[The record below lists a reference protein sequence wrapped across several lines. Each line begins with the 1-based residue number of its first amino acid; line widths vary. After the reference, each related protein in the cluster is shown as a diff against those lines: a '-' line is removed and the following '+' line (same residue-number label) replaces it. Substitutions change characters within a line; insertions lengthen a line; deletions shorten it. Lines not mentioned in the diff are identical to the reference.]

1 MQLYTTTA
9 SEFSPLQNNLR
20 RNVSHPTADKSV
32 GEVNKSLSV
41 SRRYSNN
48 EKNTFHRP
56 CFLTYA
62 VRICSCILQGNR
74 QRRTEHRPP
83 HSAVSETAAP
93 TDTPAAAP
101 ETEAPTADPYPRPDP
116 VTVEWLAGEMQRR
129 YYVGCMNLE
138 LMDFSDIMDR
148 NEDTDLFFWDNQL
161 EIDLKKL
168 GRGYNFVNV
177 TIEEAYVKQIVDETE
192 TEITA
197 DVAVFTMHPAPSIPE
212 SGTGMD
218 FRITVDKQR
227 MVIISYSEPNICA
240 TRYSD
245 RLLPLASN
253 YRREGLTWQEANKKA
268 YEEIYAE
275 FVIFATTYPR
285 QTPQG

>member
-1 MQLYTTTA
+1 MKKIL
-9 SEFSPLQNNLR
+9 
-20 RNVSHPTADKSV
+20 
-32 GEVNKSLSV
+32 SLSLV
-41 SRRYSNN
+41 FMLVLSAFVLASC
-48 EKNTFHRP
+48 KGTDKDAQNT
-56 CFLTYA
+56 A
-62 VRICSCILQGNR
+62 
-74 QRRTEHRPP
+74 PP

-168 GRGYNFVNV
+168 GQGYNFVNV

-192 TEITA
+192 AEITA
-197 DVAVFTMHPAPSIPE
+197 DVAVFTMHPGPSIPE

-227 MVIISYSEPNICA
+227 MVIIAYSEFEGYA
-240 TRYSD
+240 TRYTGWLSW
-245 RLLPLASN
+245 LASN
-253 YRREGLTWQEANKKA
+253 YRKEGLTWQEANKKA

-275 FVIFATTYPR
+275 YAK
-285 QTPQG
+285 

>member
-1 MQLYTTTA
+1 MKKIL
-9 SEFSPLQNNLR
+9 
-20 RNVSHPTADKSV
+20 
-32 GEVNKSLSV
+32 SLSLV
-41 SRRYSNN
+41 FVLVLSAFVLASC
-48 EKNTFHRP
+48 KGTDKDAQNT
-56 CFLTYA
+56 A
-62 VRICSCILQGNR
+62 
-74 QRRTEHRPP
+74 PP

-101 ETEAPTADPYPRPDP
+101 ETEAPTADPNPRPDP

-168 GRGYNFVNV
+168 GRGDNFVNV

-227 MVIISYSEPNICA
+227 MVIISYSEPNICDSI
-240 TRYSD
+240 YNN
-245 RLLPLASN
+245 RLRPLASN

-268 YEEIYAE
+268 YEELYAE
-275 FVIFATTYPR
+275 FADYASSYPR
-285 QTPQG
+285 ETPQG

>member
-1 MQLYTTTA
+1 MKRFLSIILALLSAFVLASCKGTDKDAQNTA
-9 SEFSPLQNNLR
+9 
-20 RNVSHPTADKSV
+20 
-32 GEVNKSLSV
+32 
-41 SRRYSNN
+41 
-48 EKNTFHRP
+48 
-56 CFLTYA
+56 
-62 VRICSCILQGNR
+62 
-74 QRRTEHRPP
+74 PP
-83 HSAVSETAAP
+83 HSAVSETATP

-101 ETEAPTADPYPRPDP
+101 ETEAPTADPNPRPDP

-168 GRGYNFVNV
+168 GQGYNFVNV

-197 DVAVFTMHPAPSIPE
+197 DVAVFTRHPGPSIPR

-227 MVIISYSEPNICA
+227 MVIIAYSEFEGYA
-240 TRYSD
+240 TRYTGWLSW
-245 RLLPLASN
+245 LASN
-253 YRREGLTWQEANKKA
+253 YRKEGLTWQEANKKA

-275 FVIFATTYPR
+275 YAK
-285 QTPQG
+285 

>member
-1 MQLYTTTA
+1 MKKIL
-9 SEFSPLQNNLR
+9 
-20 RNVSHPTADKSV
+20 
-32 GEVNKSLSV
+32 SLSLV
-41 SRRYSNN
+41 FVLLLSAFVLASCKGTND
-48 EKNTFHRP
+48 KDAQNT
-56 CFLTYA
+56 A
-62 VRICSCILQGNR
+62 
-74 QRRTEHRPP
+74 PP
-83 HSAVSETAAP
+83 HSAASETAAP
-93 TDTPAAAP
+93 TETPTAAP
-101 ETEAPTADPYPRPDP
+101 ETEAPTTDLNPRPDP

-148 NEDTDLFFWDNQL
+148 NEDTDLFFWDNQFA
-161 EIDLKKL
+161 IDRIKFDPDDK
-168 GRGYNFVNV
+168 FTAV
-177 TIEEAYVKQIVDETE
+177 TIEEAYVKQIVNETE
-192 TEITA
+192 SEITA
-197 DVAVFTMHPAPSIPE
+197 DVYVFTSHPNPTFSM
-212 SGTGMD
+212 SGIGMD

-227 MVIISYSEPNICA
+227 MVIISYSEPNLCA

-275 FVIFATTYPR
+275 FVIFATTYPK